1 MHFAQNH
8 LRSFAAPA
16 TAVATLIAFIPC
28 ATAQDADQE
37 YEEHAIDEIIV
48 QGAALDRTVEQLAQ
62 PTAIVGGDALA
73 KKQAASLGET
83 ISQELGVSSSYF
95 GPVASRP
102 IIRGQFGER
111 VRVLS
116 NALDSLDASA
126 LSEDHA
132 VSVDSALAERVEI
145 VRGPATLLY
154 GSGAAGGLVNVIDGR
169 IRDTPMQSPMDGM
182 LALGTDSATGTQS
195 LATQLN
201 IGNERVATHFDYY
214 RRATDDVEIP
224 GFVES
229 SQLRAIELI
238 ENGGIPLDEAAGT
251 VTNTDS
257 ETTGGAVAMTLTG
270 DAGFIGF
277 SLSEHNSNYG
287 VPGHGHEDAGPV
299 ESVRIDLEQ
308 SRFDVKGEYELPQ
321 GSELRFRLARND
333 YLHTE
338 FEGDAIGTIFDTGG
352 VDARIEWRHGQ
363 IGPIEGT
370 LGLQSKTIDFDA
382 IGDEAFVPPSTTKQT
397 SLFVFEEW
405 PISDR
410 LIMQGSGRVERQSIS
425 TPVFP
430 VGYSDNALGGS
441 VGLVWLLNEENSIAV
456 NYALTERHPNST
468 ELFADGAHVAVDRI
482 ERGSV
487 VLGMGLLDRELSSNI
502 DIALR
507 GDSERIEWEIALFM
521 NDIDDYILLSPTAG
535 IEDDLQIFEYR
546 QTSARLT
553 GFEAEARIELLE
565 TNSGH
570 LHTRLF
576 SDYVRGENRTTNENL
591 PRIPPLRYGAGLHY
605 TMDRFEAGLEL
616 RIHQKQHRVASNEL
630 PTDAYTLLSAEV
642 SYVWT
647 DPEIMVFLR
656 AKNLGDEDARQH
668 TSPLKESFPL
678 PGRSIQLGVR
688 YDF

>member
-1 MHFAQNH
+1 MHFSKHH
-8 LRSFAAPA
+8 LRLFAAST
-16 TAVATLIAFIPC
+16 TAISSLLVFVPC
-28 ATAQDADQE
+28 ATAQETDQE
-37 YEEHAIDEIIV
+37 YEEHAIDEIVV

-62 PTAIVGGDALA
+62 PTTIVGGDTLA

-83 ISQELGVSSSYF
+83 IAQELGVSSSYF

-102 IIRGQFGER
+102 VIRGQFGER

-116 NALDSLDASA
+116 NGLDSLDASA

-169 IRDTPMQSPMDGM
+169 IRDTAMQSPIDGM
-182 LALGTDSATGTQS
+182 LALGADTATGMQS

-201 IGNERVATHFDYY
+201 IGTDRVTTHFDYY
-214 RRATDDVEIP
+214 RRTTDDVDIP
-224 GFVES
+224 GFLES
-229 SQLRAIELI
+229 SQLRAIELA
-238 ENGGIPLDEAAGT
+238 ENGGIQLDEAAGT
-251 VTNTDS
+251 VENTDS
-257 ETTGGAVAMTLTG
+257 ETNGGAMAMTLTG

-287 VPGHGHEDAGPV
+287 VPGHTHEDAGPE

-308 SRFDVKGEYELPQ
+308 SRFDVKGEYELSQ

-352 VDARIEWRHGQ
+352 LDARIEWRHGQ
-363 IGPIEGT
+363 LGPVEGT
-370 LGLQSKTIDFDA
+370 LGLQTKKIDFDA
-382 IGDEAFVPPSTTKQT
+382 IGDEAFVPKSTTKQT
-397 SLFVFEEW
+397 SLLVFEEW

-410 LIMQGSGRVERQSIS
+410 LVMQGSGRIERQSIS

-430 VGYSDNALGGS
+430 AGYSDNALGGS
-441 VGLVWLLNEENSIAV
+441 VGVVWRLNGQNSIAI

-487 VLGMGLLDRELSSNI
+487 ALGSGFLNRELSSNI

-507 GDSERIEWEIALFM
+507 GDSERIEWEVAFFI
-521 NDIDDYILLSPTAG
+521 NDIDDYILLSPTAA
-535 IEDDLQIFEYR
+535 IEDDLQVFEYR
-546 QTSARLT
+546 QTSARLA

-565 TNSGH
+565 TANGH

-576 SDYVRGENRTTNENL
+576 SDYVRGENRGTNGSL

-605 TMDRFEAGLEL
+605 TMDRFEAGVEL
-616 RIHQKQHRVASNEL
+616 RMHQKQHRVASNEL
-630 PTDAYTLLSAEV
+630 STDAYTLLSAEV
-642 SYVWT
+642 SYVWW
-647 DPEIMVFLR
+647 DPDILVFLR
-656 AKNLGDEDARQH
+656 AKNLSDEDARQH

-678 PGRSIQLGVR
+678 PGRSLQLGFR